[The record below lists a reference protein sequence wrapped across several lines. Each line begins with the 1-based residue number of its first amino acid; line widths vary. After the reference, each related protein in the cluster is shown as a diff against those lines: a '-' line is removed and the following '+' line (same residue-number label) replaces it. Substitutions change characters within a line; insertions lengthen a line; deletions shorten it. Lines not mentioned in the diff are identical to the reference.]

1 MCVRWISWQCHF
13 EENALPLSHAPH
25 FFTTK
30 KILSHHSGRNGFC
43 PVVVFPDEDLH
54 TVNLNGPWIDAL
66 SNKRATRNVCID
78 GKASLSGFYWL
89 CHAAWKLPDSLVS
102 GHLIAIVLVSVHWRT
117 SLSLGLD
124 FASVPWSCRSIFW
137 PSVAEICLITDL
149 TGGWP
154 DSREVVV
161 SSGCFRWQRGDSFSP
176 FKPTLLVFC
185 LCYHMVFHSGGFRVL
200 CNLLRWNK
208 SDTLSHS
215 LICARAF

>member
-25 FFTTK
+25 FFYNQKDFVTSQWAKWFFSCCCVSRWRFAHCELKWTMNRCTFQQARNTK
-30 KILSHHSGRNGFC
+30 CLHWWKGFIEWILLTVRCSLKAPGLAGEWTFNSHCFSVCTLTHQPQS
-43 PVVVFPDEDLH
+43 
-54 TVNLNGPWIDAL
+54 GPWL
-66 SNKRATRNVCID
+66 
-78 GKASLSGFYWL
+78 
-89 CHAAWKLPDSLVS
+89 
-102 GHLIAIVLVSVHWRT
+102 
-117 SLSLGLD
+117 
-124 FASVPWSCRSIFW
+124 SVPWSCRSIFW

-161 SSGCFRWQRGDSFSP
+161 SSGCFRWQRGVSFSP